1 MNYALDNW
9 NYANDARTQGAAKKP
24 VLYYLGCR
32 NCGETEQECA
42 CGSYEEVDLETALPM
57 KWAVCPV
64 CEGEGKHV
72 NPSIDAG
79 GLSSEDFCEDHEFA
93 EAYMD
98 GVYDVTCNRCE
109 GKRVVPDVDR
119 SAMSKWQRDAYD
131 AQLIEERND
140 HAEYLAEIRAGC

>member
-1 MNYALDNW
+1 MNYAIDNW

-64 CEGEGKHV
+64 GEGEGKHV

-79 GLSSEDFCEDHEFA
+79 VEDKFLGAELYDRLAAEFLRRL
-93 EAYMD
+93 ELRTVHD
-98 GVYDVTCNRCE
+98 
-109 GKRVVPDVDR
+109 DR
-119 SAMSKWQRDAYD
+119 
-131 AQLIEERND
+131 
-140 HAEYLAEIRAGC
+140 